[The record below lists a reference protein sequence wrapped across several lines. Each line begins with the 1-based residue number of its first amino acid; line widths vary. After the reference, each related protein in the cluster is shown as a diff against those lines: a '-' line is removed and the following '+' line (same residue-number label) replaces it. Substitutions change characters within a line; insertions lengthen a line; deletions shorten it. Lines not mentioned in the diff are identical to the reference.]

1 MITEMLY
8 VEILLPQAFF
18 IIVCYSDR
26 FKDYFNLF
34 MLKQF
39 RFFLIFNFVYLR
51 SNLQGLNLVF
61 VLYAL

>member
-1 MITEMLY
+1 MLY

-34 MLKQF
+34 MLTQF
-39 RFFLIFNFVYLR
+39 RFFFDFQFRIFEKQPSRFEFSL
-51 SNLQGLNLVF
+51 
-61 VLYAL
+61 

>member
-39 RFFLIFNFVYLR
+39 RFFFDFQFRIFDKQPSRFEFSL
-51 SNLQGLNLVF
+51 
-61 VLYAL
+61 